1 MIDVGQNEDTICALS
16 TANGVGAIGVIRVSG
31 VKALEIVSQIASK
44 NLIYKTS
51 HTAHFAT
58 IHNSKDEIVD
68 EVLIT
73 VFAKGKS
80 FTGEESAEIGC
91 HGSPYIQQQIIQLLL
106 EKGCRMAEPGEF
118 TMRAFM
124 NGKMDLSQAEAV
136 ADLIA
141 SQSRNA
147 HNIAIKQMRGGFSNE
162 LKEIRE
168 KLINFASLIEL
179 ELDFSEEDVEFA
191 DRTQL
196 KKMVNDVLLYINRL
210 AKSFE
215 LGNAIKNGVPVA
227 IVGAPNTGKST
238 LLNTLLGE
246 DRAIVS
252 NIEGTTRDVIEETL
266 NINGILFRL
275 IDTAGIREGA
285 ETIEAM
291 GIERSLEKI
300 KSAQIVLVMSDFS
313 EEGSK
318 AEGHASMDTLSAAEW
333 VEQLQAQ
340 YPEKKFVLVGN
351 KTDLRSNDSLRY
363 IPIKNRDTQSDVLS
377 PIQVPFIPISAKEGK
392 GIDELRAWMETQVLG
407 NFDLANE
414 TIVSNVRHY
423 DALTKTEEQLQKAK
437 DGLETGVT
445 SDFVAM
451 DIRQAMYH
459 LGSITGDISSDELLG
474 NIFSRFCIGK

>member
-1 MIDVGQNEDTICALS
+1 MLNVSQNNDTICALS
-16 TANGVGAIGVIRVSG
+16 TANGIGAIGLIRISG
-31 VKALEIVSQIASK
+31 KDALSIVSSISSK
-44 NLIYKTS
+44 DLTEKNS
-51 HTAHFAT
+51 HTAHFSLVK
-58 IHNSKDEIVD
+58 NSAGEIID

-73 VFAKGKS
+73 IFSKGKS
-80 FTGEESAEIGC
+80 FTGEEIAEIGC
-91 HGSPYIQQQIIQLLL
+91 HGSPFIQQQIIQLLVAN
-106 EKGCRMAEPGEF
+106 GCRMAEPGEF

-147 HNIAIKQMRGGFSNE
+147 HNIAMKQMRGGFSNE
-162 LKEIRE
+162 LKDIRE

-179 ELDFSEEDVEFA
+179 ELDFGEEDVQFA

-196 KKMVNDVLLYINRL
+196 NKMVNDVLAYIQRL
-210 AKSFE
+210 ARSFD

-266 NINGILFRL
+266 NINGIIFRL

-300 KSAQIVLVMSDFS
+300 KSAQIVLVMSDYS

-318 AEGHASMDTLSAAEW
+318 VEGHSSMDTKTAAEW
-333 VEQLQAQ
+333 VEQLQTE
-340 YPEKKFVLVGN
+340 YPEKKFLLIGN
-351 KTDLRSNDSLRY
+351 KSDLRKAS
-363 IPIKNRDTQSDVLS
+363 S
-377 PIQVPFIPISAKEGK
+377 PSILISSSTFHAISAKAGK
-392 GIDELRAWMETQVLG
+392 GIDELRSWMEEQVLG
-407 NFDLANE
+407 NFDLAND
-414 TIVSNVRHY
+414 TIVSNARHH
-423 DALTKTEEQLQKAK
+423 DALTKTEASLQSAK
-437 DGLETGVT
+437 NGLENDVS

-451 DIRQAMYH
+451 DIRQAMYQ
-459 LGSITGDISSDELLG
+459 LGTITGDISSDEILG

>member
-1 MIDVGQNEDTICALS
+1 MINVGQNNDTICALS
-16 TANGVGAIGVIRVSG
+16 TANGVGAIGLIRISG
-31 VKALEIVSQIASK
+31 NVALSIVSKISSK
-44 NLIYKTS
+44 NLVGAAS

-58 IHNSKDEIVD
+58 IKNKLGEIID

-73 VFAKGKS
+73 IFSKGKS
-80 FTGEESAEIGC
+80 FTGEEIAEIGC
-91 HGSPYIQQQIIQLLL
+91 HGSPFIQQQIIQLLL
-106 EKGCRMAEPGEF
+106 DNGCRMAEPGEF

-147 HNIAIKQMRGGFSNE
+147 HNIAMKQMRGGFSNE
-162 LKEIRE
+162 LKDIRE

-179 ELDFSEEDVEFA
+179 ELDFGEEDVQFA

-196 KKMVNDVLLYINRL
+196 NKMVNDVLLYIGRL

-291 GIERSLEKI
+291 GIERSLDKI
-300 KSAQIVLVMSDFS
+300 KSAQIVLVMSDYS

-318 AEGHASMDTLSAAEW
+318 AEGHASMDTKTAAQW
-333 VEQLQAQ
+333 VNDLQTQ
-340 YPEKKFVLVGN
+340 YPDKKFLLIGN
-351 KTDLRSNDSLRY
+351 KADLRNISESVSTL
-363 IPIKNRDTQSDVLS
+363 ISTST
-377 PIQVPFIPISAKEGK
+377 FIAISAKEGK
-392 GIDELRAWMETQVLG
+392 GIDELRSWMEAQVLG

-414 TIVSNVRHY
+414 TIVSNVRHF
-423 DALTKTEEQLQKAK
+423 DALIKTEVSLQSAK
-437 DGLETGVT
+437 DGLESDVS

-451 DIRQAMYH
+451 DIRQAMYQ
-459 LGSITGDISSDELLG
+459 LGSITGDISSDEILG